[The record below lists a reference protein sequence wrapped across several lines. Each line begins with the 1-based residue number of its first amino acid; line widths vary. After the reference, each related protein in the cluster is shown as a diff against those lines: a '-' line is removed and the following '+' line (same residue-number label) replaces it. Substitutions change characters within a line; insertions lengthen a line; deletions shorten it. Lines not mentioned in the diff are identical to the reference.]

1 MHSTKGLQACVS
13 AFTDY
18 FQCRRTE
25 RKWTCSYY
33 GYDFMDAYVP
43 SQVVPNEHA
52 LDKNGIARY
61 MGMNV

>member
-1 MHSTKGLQACVS
+1 
-13 AFTDY
+13 
-18 FQCRRTE
+18 
-25 RKWTCSYY
+25 
-33 GYDFMDAYVP
+33 MDAYVP